1 MNDIRIIGRIDLPE
15 SPLRNRGLM
24 YNKCD
29 HCGDLIHPSIMLDNI
44 RVFKPK
50 EGIWYDK
57 YVCSVC
63 SYLYYK

>member
-29 HCGDLIHPSIMLDNI
+29 HCGDLIHPSIVLDEI
-44 RVFKPK
+44 RVLKPK
-50 EGIWYDK
+50 DNTWYSK
-57 YVCSVC
+57 YVCPLC
-63 SYLYYK
+63 SSLYYS